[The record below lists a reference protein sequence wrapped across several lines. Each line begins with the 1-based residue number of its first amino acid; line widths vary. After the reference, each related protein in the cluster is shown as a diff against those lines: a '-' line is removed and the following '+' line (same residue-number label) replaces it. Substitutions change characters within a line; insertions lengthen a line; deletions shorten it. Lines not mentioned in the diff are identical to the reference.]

1 MSTFPGSPRILKGAI
16 VAYTLPALVP
26 RVVVFQYNPEQVTR
40 SLSPRTAEAG
50 AGGGRGEANRT
61 DGPPD
66 ETITLAVEIDAADQ
80 LERPDEHGTTV
91 EVGLH
96 PVLAALEGLMYPPF
110 PVVVANQVLS
120 AFGGAFI
127 LGEPVPLALLV
138 WGAARVLPVRVQS
151 LSITEQAFD
160 TRLNPI
166 NAKADL
172 GLTGAHLPRPRDDR
186 SGLLGLHRWPPSRRR
201 RSWRRST
208 SARAPVPS
216 AVPLPF

>member
-1 MSTFPGSPRILKGAI
+1 MSTFPGSPRILKGAV
-16 VAYTLPALVP
+16 VAYTLPALLPKVI
-26 RVVVFQYNPEQVTR
+26 VFQYNPEQVTR

-66 ETITLAVEIDAADQ
+66 ETITLSVEIDAADQ
-80 LERPDEHGTTV
+80 LELPDDNATTV

-96 PVLAALEGLMYPPF
+96 PVLAALEGLLYPPF
-110 PVVVANQVLS
+110 PVVVANQVL
-120 AFGGAFI
+120 ANLGGSFI
-127 LGEPVPLALLV
+127 QGEPVPLTLLV
-138 WGAARVLPVRVQS
+138 WGPARVLPVRVQS

-172 GLTGAHLPRPRDDR
+172 GLKVLTYRDLQLTDPAYWVYMASFTQKEVMAAINLGQGTGA
-186 SGLLGLHRWPPSRRR
+186 LG
-201 RSWRRST
+201 
-208 SARAPVPS
+208 RA
-216 AVPLPF
+216 LPF